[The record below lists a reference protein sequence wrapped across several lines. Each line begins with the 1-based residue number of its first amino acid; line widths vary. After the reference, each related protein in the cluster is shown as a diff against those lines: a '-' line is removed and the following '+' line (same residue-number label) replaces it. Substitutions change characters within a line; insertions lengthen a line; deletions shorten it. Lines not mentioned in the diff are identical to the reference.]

1 MKESISTAN
10 MPPRA
15 MPSRL
20 RDVARLAGVS
30 VPTASQA
37 LNGHAR
43 ISAETKE
50 RVAAAARELHYAPH
64 AAARRLS
71 RGRSDCVAIVPG
83 TNMSGFF
90 SDLFYRALL
99 SGAGSALEHAGF
111 RMLITPAARF
121 DAQAPQF
128 VQMARAREIDGIL
141 LAGAVEAH
149 WARRVLEVGT
159 PVVLLDNYEPE
170 VIAPAV
176 VNDNAGGVYTAT
188 SHLAALGHRRIGFIG
203 AEVEYPFG
211 VDTRAGYRRA
221 LHDAGLAADPALEVR
236 CAIDAECARAT
247 AGRLLDQANPP
258 SAIFAVTDMMA
269 LGVINAARDRGLLI
283 PADLSVVGMDDI
295 ELASITSPPLTTV
308 RVHKEDMGR
317 EAARRLLDLI
327 HGRDVDPTPL
337 ILPNELVI
345 RGTTGGPHGA
355 SLC

>member
-1 MKESISTAN
+1 MSEPISAVN
-10 MPPRA
+10 VAPRA
-15 MPSRL
+15 RPSRL

-43 ISAETKE
+43 ISAGTKE
-50 RVAAAARELHYAPH
+50 RVAAAARELHYTPH

-83 TNMSGFF
+83 MNMSGFF

-99 SGAGSALEHAGF
+99 SGVGTALENAGF
-111 RMLITPAARF
+111 RMLITPAVRF
-121 DAQAPQF
+121 DEQAPQF
-128 VQMARAREIDGIL
+128 VQMARAREIDGML
-141 LAGAVEAH
+141 LAGAVDVH
-149 WARRVLEVGT
+149 WARKVLEAGT
-159 PVVLLDNYEPE
+159 PVVLLDNYYPE
-170 VIAPAV
+170 AIAPAI
-176 VNDNAGGVYTAT
+176 VNDNTGGAYAAT

-203 AEVEYPFG
+203 ADVGYPFG
-211 VDTRAGYRRA
+211 SDTRAGYRRA
-221 LHDAGLAADPALEVR
+221 LRDAGVSADPALEVR
-236 CAIDAECARAT
+236 CAIDAECARAA
-247 AGRLLDQANPP
+247 AGRLLDRAGLPT
-258 SAIFAVTDMMA
+258 AIFAVTDMMA
-269 LGVINAARDRGLLI
+269 LGVINAARDRGLRI

-295 ELASITSPPLTTV
+295 ELASITNPPLTTV

-327 HGRDVDPTPL
+327 HGRDVDPAPL
-337 ILPNELVI
+337 VLPNDLVI